1 MYGIGVASS
10 KALLRAVLFGNPVM
24 VRIGYKWSD
33 SEGNIIDTQIINM
46 N

>member
-1 MYGIGVASS
+1 MFSFGVASAR
-10 KALLRAVLFGNPVM
+10 ALMRAVLENKPVM

-33 SEGNIIDTQIINM
+33 SEGNIIDSQIINM